1 MKVSLRLNDK
11 HDIRK
16 LFTFLRI
23 DGHIIE
29 AIFKKNLND
38 TSEIAHELMT
48 ELRKRMKTPAEAY
61 TKLWNALTDQE
72 VNLASIAHEVLK
84 EPPTDN
90 ISAQPPDGGKLST
103 IINNQCKRILNL
115 VPSIGL
121 RKTYLSHLY
130 PPWKENNGSSFM
142 SFFQLKGMISSNLY
156 RNCWSNMKKVKVNPV
171 LDDQNLI
178 NGGIML

>member
-16 LFTFLRI
+16 LFTFLCI
-23 DGHIIE
+23 EGHIIE
-29 AIFKKNLND
+29 ANFKKNLND
-38 TSEIAHELMT
+38 TNEIAHELMT
-48 ELRKRMKTPAEAY
+48 ELRKRMKTPEEAY

-103 IINNQCKRILNL
+103 ITQYQCK
-115 VPSIGL
+115 P
-121 RKTYLSHLY
+121 
-130 PPWKENNGSSFM
+130 
-142 SFFQLKGMISSNLY
+142 
-156 RNCWSNMKKVKVNPV
+156 
-171 LDDQNLI
+171 
-178 NGGIML
+178 